1 MKKLPV
7 TELRIMKFIWSQN
20 MDHIASKDIADYML
34 KEFLWLKGTTG
45 KVLSRLVDKWF
56 LKAKKQGR
64 NTIYEVLISNNEYIK
79 FETKEF
85 LELVHDKSIFSFIS
99 AIVEEEEISEKDLK
113 DLEDW
118 IKDRK

>member
-1 MKKLPV
+1 MKKIPV

-45 KVLSRLVDKWF
+45 KVLSRLVDKGF

-99 AIVEEEEISEKDLK
+99 ALGEEEDISEKELK
-113 DLEDW
+113 DLEAW